1 MAANEGSMGMLHDLL
16 ARQLIAKIESG
27 EASASELA
35 VAAKFLKDNNITC
48 LPTEDNAIGELEEK
62 LKQRR
67 NKRTSL
73 TQADLEA
80 AMAQTEFLQ

>member
-1 MAANEGSMGMLHDLL
+1 MAANEGSMGVLHDLL

-27 EASASELA
+27 GASAAVLA

-48 LPTEDNAIGELEEK
+48 MPTEDNAIGELEEK

-67 NKRTSL
+67 SKRTSL

>member
-27 EASASELA
+27 EATASELA

-48 LPTEDNAIGELEEK
+48 MPTEDNAIGELEEK
-62 LKQRR
+62 LKLRR
-67 NKRTSL
+67 SKRTAL
-73 TQADLEA
+73 TQADLDA
-80 AMAQTEFLQ
+80 ALAQTEFLQ

>member
-27 EASASELA
+27 EATASELA
-35 VAAKFLKDNNITC
+35 VAATFLKDNNITC
-48 LPTEDNAIGELEEK
+48 MPTEDNAIGELEEK

-67 NKRTSL
+67 SKRTAL
-73 TQADLEA
+73 TQADLDA
-80 AMAQTEFLQ
+80 ALAQTEFLQ

>member
-1 MAANEGSMGMLHDLL
+1 MAANEGSMGKLHDLL
-16 ARQLIAKIESG
+16 ALQLIAKIESA

-48 LPTEDNAIGELEEK
+48 MPTEDNAIGELEEK

>member
-35 VAAKFLKDNNITC
+35 VAFPEPINVVADGPVA
-48 LPTEDNAIGELEEK
+48 LP
-62 LKQRR
+62 Q
-67 NKRTSL
+67 
-73 TQADLEA
+73 
-80 AMAQTEFLQ
+80 